1 MYEPTAAHTDLEDS
15 DYIVLDNLPSN
26 AWKFTARRVTA
37 RIAFGAAPHGS
48 VTQRK

>member
-1 MYEPTAAHTDLEDS
+1 MNQPLRILIVEDS

-37 RIAFGAAPHGS
+37 RIAFSAAPHGS